1 MKIKKQFI
9 VIGLL
14 FLTAIYACGGA
25 SLPQGAQKI
34 GRYEGTFTSALLYGP
49 CQVDLYRLPSGNGT
63 FEGYFQ
69 GTEEDVFLTIKGQMT
84 GNNLEGTFFGEGVFA
99 GSTISGTLT
108 DDENSMSGTFT
119 LNTAY
124 FSQRN
129 LESPKEIAV

>member
-1 MKIKKQFI
+1 MNTRRQII
-9 VIGLL
+9 VLGLL
-14 FLTAIYACGGA
+14 FVLTLYGCGGS
-25 SLPQGAQKI
+25 SLPQGGQKI
-34 GRYEGTFTSALLYGP
+34 GRYEGSFTSALLYGP

-63 FEGYFQ
+63 FEGSFQ
-69 GTEEDVFLTIKGQMT
+69 GAEEDVFLTIKGQMT

-124 FSQRN
+124 SVKGTWKTQR
-129 LESPKEIAV
+129 K

>member
-1 MKIKKQFI
+1 MNTRRQII
-9 VIGLL
+9 ILGLL
-14 FLTAIYACGGA
+14 FVLTLYGCGGA
-25 SLPQGAQKI
+25 SLPQGGQKI

-49 CQVDLYRLPSGNGT
+49 CQVDLYRLPSGNRT

-108 DDENSMSGTFT
+108 DDENSMSGTFS

-124 FSQRN
+124 SVKGTWKAQR
-129 LESPKEIAV
+129 K